1 MSKLKDRNMTNI
13 TIEKV
18 YNELKILRNIIEEL
32 KEDIE
37 DRFLTAEEE
46 ILIEKALEEMRQG
59 KTKPLEELMKE
70 LQE

>member
-1 MSKLKDRNMTNI
+1 MTKI

-18 YNELKILRNIIEEL
+18 YDELKILRNIIEEL

>member
-1 MSKLKDRNMTNI
+1 MTNI

-18 YNELKILRNIIEEL
+18 YDELKILHNIIEEL

-59 KTKPLEELMKE
+59 
-70 LQE
+70 